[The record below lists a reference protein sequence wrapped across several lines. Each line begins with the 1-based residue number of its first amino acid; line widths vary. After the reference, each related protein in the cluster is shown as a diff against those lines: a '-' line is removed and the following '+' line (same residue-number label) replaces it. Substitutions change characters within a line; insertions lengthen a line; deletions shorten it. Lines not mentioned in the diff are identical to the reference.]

1 MRDTKKIILCGGGTG
16 GHIFPMLAIAKEFKK
31 LNKNNKVL
39 FVGSSDRMEM
49 DIVPKYNFPIYGLW
63 ISGEKIIFYFKYY
76 FFWIT
81 VSLEKFISPI
91 QNIFF
96 SYQVNIYSFHF

>member
-49 DIVPKYNFPIYGLW
+49 DIIQSITFLFMVYGFQGL
-63 ISGEKIIFYFKYY
+63 KDH
-76 FFWIT
+76 
-81 VSLEKFISPI
+81 LLL
-91 QNIFF
+91 
-96 SYQVNIYSFHF
+96 